1 MVYKFRSIQSKIQ
14 LFTKLKNLN
23 NTASYQ
29 GCTKAVPRLHHPR
42 SFLASSFSPDFAFL
56 RKKRRPLLP
65 QNNKIRCF
73 NPCLEAN
80 KRGHG
85 ISILQPWV
93 SFLFPNLSREK
104 KKRIQVNYLFS
115 TYMVN
120 NDGDRPVPG
129 ISSRFS

>member
-1 MVYKFRSIQSKIQ
+1 MVYKFDRFNSKNTT
-14 LFTKLKNLN
+14 FHKKEKNVIN
-23 NTASYQ
+23 SASYQ
-29 GCTKAVPRLHHPR
+29 GRTKAAP
-42 SFLASSFSPDFAFL
+42 SS
-56 RKKRRPLLP
+56 LLP
-65 QNNKIRCF
+65 CIIFFPGFCIFYEKKADRFYPKATKSGLLIPALKQT
-73 NPCLEAN
+73 

-85 ISILQPWV
+85 ISILQSWV